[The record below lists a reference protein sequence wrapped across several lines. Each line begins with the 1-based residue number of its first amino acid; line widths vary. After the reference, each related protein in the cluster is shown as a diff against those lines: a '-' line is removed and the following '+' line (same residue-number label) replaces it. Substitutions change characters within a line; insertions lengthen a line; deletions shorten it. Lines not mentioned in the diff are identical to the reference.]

1 VKIRLKGFPS
11 WRNNQGFYP
20 GGWLGNT
27 LNQSLV
33 SGLRRFKL
41 QIKPVTSL
49 IKKACNTFHLQAFLV
64 FVSLLSKYKAML
76 NIRKKYIVDENN
88 NKIAVQLDLDTFE
101 KIEELLEQHSLKK
114 ELEEQKTDIKVDES
128 SGVLN
133 KFG

>member
-1 VKIRLKGFPS
+1 
-11 WRNNQGFYP
+11 
-20 GGWLGNT
+20 
-27 LNQSLV
+27 
-33 SGLRRFKL
+33 
-41 QIKPVTSL
+41 
-49 IKKACNTFHLQAFLV
+49 
-64 FVSLLSKYKAML
+64 ML